1 MITFNKEYNQMAA
14 QQKAADETLN
24 RMMDAKVSQSE
35 IPAIYDSLSTT
46 YDIWGKLAE
55 TKARKRALELAD
67 IQDGQVILEV
77 AVGTGLAFYEIVK
90 KNPGGTNIGIDLSA
104 GMLKKAEKR
113 LQSLAGANYQLKIGN
128 AFKIEEESQ
137 RFDLLLNSYMFDLI
151 AFNAMD
157 SILAEFKRVLKK
169 GGKLIVV
176 SMTTGQS
183 LGCGIYRLISRMS
196 PKLFGGC
203 RGVELSEKL
212 KQDGFQVITRE
223 YHQQLLFPSEV
234 ILALKI

>member
-1 MITFNKEYNQMAA
+1 MTA
-14 QQKAADETLN
+14 QHKAADETVN
-24 RMMDAKVSQSE
+24 PMMDAKVSQSE
-35 IPAIYDSLSTT
+35 IPGIYDSLSTT

-55 TKARKRALELAD
+55 TKARNRALELAD
-67 IQDGQVILEV
+67 IHDGQEILEV

-90 KNPGGTNIGIDLSA
+90 KNPGGTNIGIDISA

-113 LQSLAGANYQLKIGN
+113 LRSLAGSNFQLKTGN

-151 AFNAMD
+151 AFNEMD
-157 SILAEFKRVLKK
+157 SILTEFKRVLKNE
-169 GGKLIVV
+169 GKLILVN
-176 SMTTGQS
+176 MTTGESFGSGIYS
-183 LGCGIYRLISRMS
+183 LIYRLS

-203 RGVELSEKL
+203 RGVSLSEKL
-212 KQDGFQVITRE
+212 TQNGFQVVTRE

-234 ILALKI
+234 TLALKT